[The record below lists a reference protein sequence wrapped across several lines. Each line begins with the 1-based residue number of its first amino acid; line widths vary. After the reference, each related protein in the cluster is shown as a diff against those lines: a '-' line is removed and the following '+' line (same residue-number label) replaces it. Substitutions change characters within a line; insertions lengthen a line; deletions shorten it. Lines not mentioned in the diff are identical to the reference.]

1 MAVFENK
8 RRNDR
13 GNRSYLAAGR
23 AVATFALANGF
34 RLLDWSDRERV
45 NMWFNASGGMA
56 PVATSRLPPRPL
68 YQDAF
73 LLLPKLSR
81 GIAAEKEV
89 EQRRLIALPT
99 DNAVQ
104 VAQTSMKAHRSVGS
118 AGNLVRKK
126 REQKK

>member
-1 MAVFENK
+1 
-8 RRNDR
+8 
-13 GNRSYLAAGR
+13 
-23 AVATFALANGF
+23 VATFALDNGF

-45 NMWFNASGGMA
+45 NMWFNASGEMA
-56 PVATSRLPPRPL
+56 PMATSQLPPRAL

-99 DNAVQ
+99 DNAAQ

-118 AGNLVRKK
+118 AANLARKK